1 MGVDGKAC
9 NLWTRESRRRR
20 QRACGP
26 RSCNHDGRHDGR
38 KPLDELSEWRM
49 LGLRRNRRGVKLCSQ
64 PLDQLLFLCRGE
76 VFQASCG
83 AQQRTTVLAESGM
96 LDQLRRFEF
105 WPVPRCQFMPVDVV
119 SLGTIRARGRAF
131 GSHNRDTVNQEPVLP
146 DLLAAI
152 EAGAN
157 MKLRCAQFLTRKLRS
172 NRPCFGARGHER
184 VQLVVVDVF
193 SQRAY
198 QG

>member
-1 MGVDGKAC
+1 
-9 NLWTRESRRRR
+9 
-20 QRACGP
+20 
-26 RSCNHDGRHDGR
+26 
-38 KPLDELSEWRM
+38 
-49 LGLRRNRRGVKLCSQ
+49 
-64 PLDQLLFLCRGE
+64 
-76 VFQASCG
+76 
-83 AQQRTTVLAESGM
+83 M

-146 DLLAAI
+146 DLLTAV

-157 MKLRCAQFLTRKLRS
+157 MKLRCAQFLTRELRS
-172 NRPCFGARGHER
+172 NTPCFGARGHER
-184 VQLVVVDVF
+184 VQFVVVDVF

-198 QG
+198 QGETLSLSSNTSFRGILLFRTTPGRLVVRHSESARGWNA